1 MERSSVII
9 TLLKIGLSNI
19 RLPQTSLAFHQNRTV
34 EVKKPALKQENGFG
48 FRLESGKSLLL
59 EKDGTKAFEI
69 KPTTN
74 RPNGI
79 ILESNKNTLL
89 ESGSAIKQENNNID
103 MEDKDLKISEL
114 IPALQLDGNEI
125 IPFAKDNANGSM
137 LVSLLKAF
145 ITDGYATTSALNG
158 KQNKLTP
165 GYGIEITPENE
176 IRTKLD
182 VSPFEVVDEL
192 PTSDIKNKIYCVPDP
207 DGEVG
212 KNEYIEY
219 LWLGDHWEAV
229 GKFMPKVDLAPYLK
243 ATDAERI
250 YAKISDI
257 PDVSGFI
264 SIQTYNLLLARVAQL
279 ETKMTTVNTKLDSIP
294 EIPANDQCVYAMQ
307 NGQWSEIAGSN
318 KAVVTMTADESVSSE
333 QTAND

>member
-19 RLPQTSLAFHQNRTV
+19 RLPQTSLAFHQNRHV

-48 FRLESGKSLLL
+48 FRLENGKSLLL
-59 EKDGTKAFEI
+59 EKDGTKSFEI
-69 KPTTN
+69 KPTIKQ
-74 RPNGI
+74 PNGI

-89 ESGSAIKQENNNID
+89 ESGSSIKQENNNIN

-114 IPALQLDGNEI
+114 IPALQLDGSEI
-125 IPFAKDNANGSM
+125 IPFAKDNANGSF
-137 LVSLLKAF
+137 LVAVLKAF
-145 ITDGYATTSALNG
+145 ISDDLATKSALNG
-158 KQNKLTP
+158 KQNKLIP
-165 GYGIEITPENE
+165 GYGIEITAENE

-182 VSPFEVVDEL
+182 VSPFEIVDEL

-212 KNEYIEY
+212 KNEYTEH
-219 LWLGDHWEAV
+219 LWLDDHWEVV
-229 GKFMPKVDLAPYLK
+229 GKFMPKVDLTPYLK
-243 ATDAERI
+243 AADAERI

-264 SIQTYNLLLARVAQL
+264 NTQTYNLLLARVAQL
-279 ETKMTTVNTKLDSIP
+279 ETKMTSVNTKLDTIP
-294 EIPANDQCVYAMQ
+294 TIPANDQCAYAIQ
-307 NGQWSEIAGSN
+307 NGQWSEIAGVN
-318 KAVVTMTADESVSSE
+318 EAVATISVDEDNPS
-333 QTAND
+333 

>member
-59 EKDGTKAFEI
+59 EKDGTKSFEVI
-69 KPTTN
+69 PTRTPDN
-74 RPNGI
+74 I
-79 ILESNKNTLL
+79 ILENNKNTLL
-89 ESGSAIKQENNNID
+89 ETGSTIKQENNNIN

-114 IPALQLDGNEI
+114 IPTLQLDGNEI
-125 IPFAKDNANGSM
+125 IPFAKDNANGSF

-145 ITDGYATTSALNG
+145 VTEDVAPKSALNG

-165 GYGIEITPENE
+165 GYGIEITAENE

-182 VSPFEVVDEL
+182 VSPFEIVDEL

-219 LWLGDHWEAV
+219 LWLGDHWEIV
-229 GKFMPKVDLAPYLK
+229 GKFMPKVDLTPYLK
-243 ATDAERI
+243 AADAERI

-264 SIQTYNLLLARVAQL
+264 TTQTFNLLIARVAQL
-279 ETKMTTVNTKLDSIP
+279 ETKMTSVNTKLSSIP
-294 EIPANDQCVYAMQ
+294 EIPANDQCAYAMQ
-307 NGQWSEIAGSN
+307 NGQWSEIAGAN
-318 KAVVTMTADESVSSE
+318 EAVVTMTTEEDTSSVQTSS
-333 QTAND
+333 D